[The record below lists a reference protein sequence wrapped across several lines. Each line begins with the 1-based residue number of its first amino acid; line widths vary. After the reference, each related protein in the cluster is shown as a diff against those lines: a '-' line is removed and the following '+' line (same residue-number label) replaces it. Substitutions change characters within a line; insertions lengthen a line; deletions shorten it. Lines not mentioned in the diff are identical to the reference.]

1 MPEDESDEYVNYNEM
16 NYGGYMWV
24 PGSSSSSSD
33 EKSGSGNR
41 TGHGHSHMMHKI
53 K

>member
-33 EKSGSGNR
+33 EK
-41 TGHGHSHMMHKI
+41 
-53 K
+53 